1 MSTLNDADRA
11 ARDAALRAMV
21 PLVPRMGWSR
31 AAIAAGLAGAG
42 LPAEEAGILFPRGP
56 ASAVDAWLDQADREM
71 AAAAGDLTGLRTPG
85 RIRALVEARLRLA
98 APHKEALRRAMALL
112 ALPWN
117 AALAVRTGARTA
129 NAIWHAAGDRSS
141 DVSWYTRRMSLAAI
155 YGATLAFWL
164 RDDAEDPGPALAFL
178 ERRMAGL
185 ARLGRCRKRLSG
197 AAAA

>member
-1 MSTLNDADRA
+1 MTTLNDADRA

-56 ASAVDAWLDQADREM
+56 VSAVDAWLDQADREM
-71 AAAAGDLTGLRTPG
+71 AAAVGDLTGLRTPG

-129 NAIWHAAGDRSS
+129 NAIWQAAGDRSS

-164 RDDAEDPGPALAFL
+164 RDDTEDPGPALAFL